1 MNTIEAKLDLISRIV
16 SSAPTLR
23 IYTVQTD
30 AAAGTNINVL
40 TFNGSVY
47 IRGLQLIFGGV
58 SGGNNPSV
66 VVKIDEMQYTGPSMG
81 GGTFFLFRAP
91 IAMQMAGTV
100 PTTPV
105 GGNMDF
111 PVGQQI
117 QITATKVAGITI
129 TATILYDDINGNII
143 GAAATDANGNPVE
156 VTDPSNTVLYSTE
169 QGIVNFTYNDMAAE
183 PDITVIPYPT
193 T

>member
-1 MNTIEAKLDLISRIV
+1 
-16 SSAPTLR
+16 
-23 IYTVQTD
+23 
-30 AAAGTNINVL
+30 
-40 TFNGSVY
+40 
-47 IRGLQLIFGGV
+47 
-58 SGGNNPSV
+58 
-66 VVKIDEMQYTGPSMG
+66 
-81 GGTFFLFRAP
+81 
-91 IAMQMAGTV
+91 
-100 PTTPV
+100 
-105 GGNMDF
+105 MDF